1 MAEQPSRS
9 RVLVFLPSYG
19 DESALPELVA
29 EIVRLGD
36 RYRALIVDDG
46 SATPLA
52 APAAA
57 LSVRLP
63 ANFGL
68 GVCTH
73 VAFDHALRHGYGI
86 VVRADAD
93 GQHRIE
99 DIPRLVAEIDAGRAN
114 LVVGVRANHAGGAL
128 SNLARRGLKAY
139 FRVVARW
146 MTGGR
151 APDDVNSGF
160 FAVDGHAM
168 GVLNR
173 NGFERF
179 PEPEMFVLACRSGL
193 EVVNIAVQQR
203 RRADGVS
210 TLGPVPAMQ
219 MFFRF
224 NVFALNELLR
234 RRRP

>member
-1 MAEQPSRS
+1 MAEHPSQS
-9 RVLVFLPSYG
+9 QVLVFLPSFG
-19 DESALPELVA
+19 DEAALPELVA
-29 EIVRLGD
+29 EIAGLGG
-36 RYRALIVDDG
+36 RYRALVVDDG
-46 SATPLA
+46 SARPLA
-52 APAAA
+52 PSPGA
-57 LSVRLP
+57 LTVRLP

-73 VAFDHALRHGYGI
+73 VAFDHALRYGYGI

-99 DIPRLVAEIDAGRAN
+99 DIPRLVAEIESGRAN

-128 SNLARRGLKAY
+128 SNLARRSLKAY
-139 FRVVARW
+139 FRIVARM

-151 APDDVNSGF
+151 APHDVNSGF
-160 FAVDGHAM
+160 FAVDARAM
-168 GVLNR
+168 RVLNT
-173 NGFERF
+173 NSFERF

-193 EVVNIAVQQR
+193 GVASVAVQQR
-203 RRADGVS
+203 RRADGVT
-210 TLGPVPAMQ
+210 TLGLVPAMQ

-224 NVFALNELLR
+224 NVFVVNELLR